1 MSKQNLFGHLKL
13 EFGVYLGF
21 ACLPVG
27 REFVIWNFRRQ
38 GLCLPTAARRYALC
52 AFRFRKEI
60 VMPIVQISMIQGR
73 TPEKKEQ
80 LIKKV
85 TEAII
90 EVLKVPA
97 DRVRIILNEVPKEN
111 LGYGGVP
118 LSKLDL

>member
-1 MSKQNLFGHLKL
+1 
-13 EFGVYLGF
+13 
-21 ACLPVG
+21 
-27 REFVIWNFRRQ
+27 
-38 GLCLPTAARRYALC
+38 
-52 AFRFRKEI
+52 
-60 VMPIVQISMIQGR
+60 MIQGR

-97 DRVRIILNEVPKEN
+97 DRVRIVLNEVPKEN

-118 LSKLDL
+118 LSKLDS

>member
-1 MSKQNLFGHLKL
+1 
-13 EFGVYLGF
+13 
-21 ACLPVG
+21 
-27 REFVIWNFRRQ
+27 
-38 GLCLPTAARRYALC
+38 
-52 AFRFRKEI
+52 
-60 VMPIVQISMIQGR
+60 MPIVQISMIQGR

-97 DRVRIILNEVPKEN
+97 DRVRIVLNEVPKEN

-118 LSKLDL
+118 LSKIDFLIGMMEYWSNGVLGVRQDLLFPQYSTYPIIPLFHFSQSF